1 MKRLKKG
8 PEIKL
13 PKLKAPAKLKAPENL
28 KAPKFLVDLYRDLDE
43 RHLLPVVAIL
53 IVAIVAIPLLLSGSS
68 DSESGEAEAGA
79 SASVAPAAKPTALVV
94 AKSTPRLRDYRRR
107 LDHLQPKDPFK
118 PHYAQSEGE
127 PGASASAEGT
137 EAPATTE
144 SAPAPES
151 SPTTPEESGGGE
163 SPNGGTTPGTAPNP
177 NDPNLTYF
185 SYAIDVRVVPVSSG
199 DGNPSQAEPTVRH
212 KLPPLVMLPSRDT
225 PALTYIGPS
234 RDGKKAMMLVSD
246 DVTALFGDSKCVL
259 GSESCQLL
267 ALEPGL
273 PETVV
278 FGPQARTYRIELLKM
293 ELELSDHLNRAA
305 LGKPQHP
312 GGRSK
317 APGKS
322 G

>member
-13 PKLKAPAKLKAPENL
+13 PKLKKPDNVKAPQ
-28 KAPKFLVDLYRDLDE
+28 FLVDLYRDLDE
-43 RHLLPVVAIL
+43 RHLLPVAAIL
-53 IVAIVAIPLLLSGSS
+53 VVAIVAIPLLLSGSS
-68 DSESGEAEAGA
+68 ESSSGTAGDEAGA
-79 SASVAPAAKPTALVV
+79 GASVAPGAKQTALVV
-94 AKSTPRLRDYRRR
+94 AKATPRLRDYRRR

-118 PHYAQSEGE
+118 PHYTQSAGDEAGASTSSEG
-127 PGASASAEGT
+127 AEST
-137 EAPATTE
+137 EA
-144 SAPAPES
+144 APVPES
-151 SPTTPEESGGGE
+151 STTAVEPETE
-163 SPNGGTTPGTAPNP
+163 SPSGGTTP
-177 NDPNLTYF
+177 DPDDPDITFF

-199 DGNPSQAEPTVRH
+199 EGKPSDADPSVRR

-234 RDGKKAMMLVSD
+234 RDGEKAMMLVSN

-278 FGPQARTYRIELLKM
+278 FGPQARTYRIELLKI
-293 ELELSDHLNRAA
+293 ELETTDHLNEAA
-305 LGKPQHP
+305 LGKHP
-312 GGRSK
+312 GRTQ